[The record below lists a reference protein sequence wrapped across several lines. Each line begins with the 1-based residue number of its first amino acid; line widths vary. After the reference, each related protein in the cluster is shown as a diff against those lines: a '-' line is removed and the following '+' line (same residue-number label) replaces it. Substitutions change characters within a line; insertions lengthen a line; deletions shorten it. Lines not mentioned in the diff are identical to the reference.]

1 MQLLDAV
8 QAGITS
14 FVAGEPTLD
23 AVAIGELHLALT
35 VLERWKDN
43 PSWPSILRTLE
54 NPTDFRHAVVSL
66 TAASFLIDAGNDVG
80 IQEESTTRSA
90 DLQIAVR
97 SNETVGL
104 EVKCPSALQGP
115 RGPIGDDE
123 ADRIIDKAMRD
134 AGTGP
139 RGQLSPDRPGLLIVG
154 GLHLQEGDLDTLE
167 EASKRLLLKTGSR
180 RKHIAGISILSIGT
194 YVSLQGGSS
203 IHNQSQPT
211 IERTLS
217 VRITLNPQY
226 SGNAVVDQSERP
238 WLSRL
243 PLRP

>member
-1 MQLLDAV
+1 LRGLLA
-8 QAGITS
+8 QQGGTR
-14 FVAGEPTLD
+14 PTPHEKPRLS
-23 AVAIGELHLALT
+23 
-35 VLERWKDN
+35 VLEKWKED

-66 TAASFLIDAGNDVG
+66 AAASFLIDAGNDVG

-115 RGPIGDDE
+115 REPIRDDE

-154 GLHLQEGDLDTLE
+154 GVHLQEEDLDTLE

-180 RKHIAGISILSIGT
+180 RKHIAGISILSIGI
-194 YVSLQGGSS
+194 YVGLQDGSS
-203 IHNQSQPT
+203 IHDQGQVI
-211 IERTLS
+211 IEQTLS
-217 VRITLNPQY
+217 VRITLNLQY
-226 SGNAVVDQSERP
+226 SGNAIIDKSERP
-238 WLSRL
+238 WLSGL
-243 PLRP
+243 PLQP